1 MISFLKKYLL
11 WILLLGT
18 LIGLNETLVGSMSL
32 PFRSVILGTILLLIL
47 MVGRFLMPQPGTTL
61 LITAVA
67 VLFRVN
73 NLGCH
78 HACTTTQL
86 LCGPMAVMLLGAAF
100 ELYTTVLVRRRPIR
114 NYSFILSTMLAAFT
128 AFGLF
133 ALMNT
138 YLLKSWDLMRLNE
151 YIFLKGSLT
160 ALFSAALSLPLL
172 WLADRL
178 KGRSLSETNH
188 WLASGA
194 VGLCIIVFWVVG
206 SLYL

>member
-1 MISFLKKYLL
+1 MISFLKKNLL

-47 MVGRFLMPQPGTTL
+47 MVGRFMMPQPGTTL

-100 ELYTTVLVRRRPIR
+100 ELFASVLVRRRPIR

-138 YLLKSWDLMRLNE
+138 FLLKSWDLMRLNE

-188 WLASGA
+188 WLAKGA

-206 SLYL
+206 SIYF